1 MLEEPV
7 PRAFIEEL
15 NRETCEFSLTFWI
28 RDSRRKREVV
38 DQVYRRISERLPE
51 ESIWAEKQFE
61 VEERKGT

>member
-7 PRAFIEEL
+7 LRAFIEEL
-15 NRETCEFSLTFWI
+15 SRETCEFSLTFWI
-28 RDSRRKREVV
+28 GDSRRKREVV